1 MAEVTIATPAV
12 SDKATLKADPPH
24 PEEVKDATVKVEQP
38 AASNSETEAQ
48 SAPKGEED
56 AKAVVEGG
64 DNKEKMLD
72 AMRQIEFYFA
82 DSNLPFDKF
91 MWTLHTANAEHWVPI
106 KQVSSFKRMREYQ
119 PLGLEWI
126 TNALRLSEELEVS
139 EDGTQVRRRTEVQEP
154 KGQFERSV
162 YAKGFGAETEGIQK
176 RLEAFFN
183 QYGKTNAVRMRRI
196 DTTKE
201 FKGSV
206 FAEFADF
213 KAVEKFLNADPKPS
227 WNGEE
232 LLVMTKYGCS
242 ALALPRHILIV
253 HHREAYCEMK
263 IKEKGL
269 TGKAASLRKQSIAG
283 NGRRGFNAFKEME
296 REAQNKGKGGKGKEK
311 GKPEIFL
318 EFMGS
323 KIRVQENGGEDGS
336 VNEEDVPF
344 VRGASLKFEGSGESV
359 SFDEIKGTLK
369 ERFARVPFVKNT
381 RGESSGLVGFDKAL
395 TEDEISYVKEH
406 LKTLS
411 GKEVTW
417 SVPDEETEKA
427 FQLERAHSQIGDA
440 EAGAADVEAV
450 DVVGEA
456 DVVAAVVG
464 VAADAARETV
474 ATTTA
479 ALRTPQ
485 QHLRP
490 TGSRLAKSENGPWS
504 LTVGRTS
511 ACAGKQCL

>member
-232 LLVMTKYGCS
+232 LLGS
-242 ALALPRHILIV
+242 LLRDEDQGEGSHRQGGEPAEAEHRRH
-253 HHREAYCEMK
+253 
-263 IKEKGL
+263 
-269 TGKAASLRKQSIAG
+269 
-283 NGRRGFNAFKEME
+283 GRRGFNAFKEME